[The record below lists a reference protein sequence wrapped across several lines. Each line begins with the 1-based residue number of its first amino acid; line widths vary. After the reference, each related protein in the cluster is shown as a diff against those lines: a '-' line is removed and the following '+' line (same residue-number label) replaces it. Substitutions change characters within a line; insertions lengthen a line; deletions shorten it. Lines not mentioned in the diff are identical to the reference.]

1 MLFWQ
6 GKISK
11 LIHFKKID
19 KNIKT
24 KIKGFEAPFK
34 IIANPELI
42 KVGYD
47 CGFGND
53 NSAGLGCVEIIINA
67 DKDSLIRLK

>member
-1 MLFWQ
+1 LLFWQ

-19 KNIKT
+19 NNIRT

-34 IIANPELI
+34 IVADSELI
-42 KVGYD
+42 RIGYQA
-47 CGFGND
+47 GFGND
-53 NSAGLGCVEIIINA
+53 NSAGMGCVGKLEQ
-67 DKDSLIRLK
+67 